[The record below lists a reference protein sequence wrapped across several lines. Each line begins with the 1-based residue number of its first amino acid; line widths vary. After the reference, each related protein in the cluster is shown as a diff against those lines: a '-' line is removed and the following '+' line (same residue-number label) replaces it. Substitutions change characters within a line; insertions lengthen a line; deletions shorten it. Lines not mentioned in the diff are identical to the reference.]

1 MLTMFKDLK
10 PEDRFVAF
18 LASCIFSLFAIIA
31 ITSMFVPVKSD
42 SDIKQTIIAVVMLA
56 VGFYFG
62 SSSSSK
68 KKDETIGEIALTPTP
83 PPVASPNPPAPVNQ
97 TVNVDTNK

>member
-1 MLTMFKDLK
+1 MLTLFSDLK

-18 LASCIFSLFAIIA
+18 LATLIVILFSAVAIV
-31 ITSMFVPVKSD
+31 SMFIPVKAD
-42 SDIKQTIIAVVMLA
+42 ADIKQTIIAIVMLA

-68 KKDETIGEIALTPTP
+68 KKDDTITNIAISDMATKK
-83 PPVASPNPPAPVNQ
+83 
-97 TVNVDTNK
+97 DE

>member
-1 MLTMFKDLK
+1 MFNLFSDLK

-18 LASCIFSLFAIIA
+18 LATFIVCLFASVA
-31 ITSMFVPVKSD
+31 IVSMFVPVKAD
-42 SDIKQTIIAVVMLA
+42 ADIKQTIIAIVMLA

-68 KKDETIGEIALTPTP
+68 KKDDTITSIAT
-83 PPVASPNPPAPVNQ
+83 SDMPNVKK
-97 TVNVDTNK
+97 D

>member
-1 MLTMFKDLK
+1 MFTLFRDLK

-18 LASCIFSLFAIIA
+18 LATCIFSLFSV
-31 ITSMFVPVKSD
+31 ITIVSMFVPVKSD

-68 KKDETIGEIALTPTP
+68 
-83 PPVASPNPPAPVNQ
+83 SRRY
-97 TVNVDTNK
+97 

>member
-1 MLTMFKDLK
+1 MLTLFKDLK

-18 LASCIFSLFAIIA
+18 LASCIFMLFAAVAIISLFL
-31 ITSMFVPVKSD
+31 PVRAD
-42 SDIKQTIIAVVMLA
+42 AEIKQTIIAVVMLA

-68 KKDETIGEIALTPTP
+68 KKDETIGEIAKTP
-83 PPVASPNPPAPVNQ
+83 SPPANPAPAAPVTQNVTVEKQ
-97 TVNVDTNK
+97 T

>member
-1 MLTMFKDLK
+1 MLTLFSDLK

-18 LASCIFSLFAIIA
+18 LATMIVFLFSAVA
-31 ITSMFVPVKSD
+31 ITSMFVPVKAD
-42 SDIKQTIIAVVMLA
+42 ADIKQTIIAIVMLA

-68 KKDETIGEIALTPTP
+68 KKDDTITSIAT
-83 PPVASPNPPAPVNQ
+83 SDMPNL
-97 TVNVDTNK
+97 NKP